1 MVKRLSIPRVRSMAA
16 STTRRV
22 CSSPRLATPSSAR
35 ERYWRGP
42 SRRVL
47 RAGGSSSSSS
57 TEDGTVELRSV
68 ATAVTRVLAMELD
81 QPAFAVDKLGMLP
94 SDTAAAPEVVWVVRN
109 LT

>member
-47 RAGGSSSSSS
+47 RAGGSSSSS